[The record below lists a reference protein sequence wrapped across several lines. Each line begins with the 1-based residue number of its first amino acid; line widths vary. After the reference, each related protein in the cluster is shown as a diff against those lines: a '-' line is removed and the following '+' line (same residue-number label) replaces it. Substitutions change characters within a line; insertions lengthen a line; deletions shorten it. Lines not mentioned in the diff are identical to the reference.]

1 METNSRGKIK
11 SIEGLRTIGWIGVFI
26 CHFRG
31 SFFPNAIWKTDL
43 TPIRFIYSGNA
54 YVRLFFVISGLV
66 LSYKYF
72 TKEKYENALGD
83 IIKRYFR
90 LMPSILFA
98 ELMVYI
104 FMKLDCLRNAEVAKI
119 VGSTEFLGIFNQF
132 KPDMWECLKEALF
145 TTYFNGANGYIG
157 PLWTMTYEY
166 LGSILILCA
175 LNILKK
181 SQWRWG
187 FYVVFLMAFSS
198 YYNYF
203 IIGMVICD
211 LFVNT
216 TAVDYLNKN
225 LYARVSCIVIGYIM
239 LSMIQLNDS
248 DKYMRIVFAIGIVLF
263 MLGILSSDIME
274 KMFGNKI
281 MLAGGRIAYSAYI
294 IHWPLIET
302 LSCSLVLMFYNL
314 GVLCDGLIWGVFVIT
329 FIAVVIVSK
338 FITDNIEPIGAKITR
353 NLAI

>member
-1 METNSRGKIK
+1 METNGRKLK

-43 TPIRFIYSGNA
+43 TPIKFIYSGNA

-66 LSYKYF
+66 LSYKYY

-83 IIKRYFR
+83 IVKRYFR
-90 LMPSILFA
+90 LMPSILVA

-104 FMKLDCLRNAEVAKI
+104 FMKLNCLSNTEVASI
-119 VGSTEFLGIFNQF
+119 VGSTDFLGGFNQF
-132 KPDMWECLKEALF
+132 KPDIWGCLKEALF

-175 LNILKK
+175 LHILKK

-187 FYVVFLMAFSS
+187 FYVVFLTAFSG

-203 IIGMVICD
+203 VLGMMICD
-211 LFVNT
+211 FAVNT
-216 TAVDYLNKN
+216 KAVDCLVKN
-225 LYARVSCIVIGYIM
+225 IYARIACIIIGYIL
-239 LSMIQLNDS
+239 LSMIELNDS
-248 DKYMRIVFAIGIVLF
+248 DKYTRIVFAIGIALF
-263 MLGILSSDIME
+263 MIGVLSSNVME
-274 KMFGNKI
+274 KILGNKV
-281 MLAGGRIAYSAYI
+281 MLAGGKIAYSAYI
-294 IHWPLIET
+294 VYWPIIET
-302 LSCSLVLMFYNL
+302 LSCSLILMFYKL
-314 GVLCDGLIWGVFVIT
+314 GILCNGVIWGVFFAT
-329 FIAVVIVSK
+329 FIAVVIVAK
-338 FITDNIEPIGAKITR
+338 FITDNIEPIGTR
-353 NLAI
+353 IAQNLTI